1 LSIAALKQ
9 QCSYIKQI
17 KKMKNILLKK
27 MVVRVALFALLAV
40 GVSLHANAQADPA
53 LDFAGVTPN
62 PVMVGQTA
70 VIKLKISNFAN
81 DFVTDIPA
89 QSMEVTVSVGDGT
102 LTKILGLGAGSDPAW
117 TVFSNNASNG
127 TIKLRNTNGAMV
139 NWVDQYVYIQVQGTN
154 AGLVTAI
161 SGNIA
166 YIVFP
171 SPINPITG
179 NANNLPGNYTTV
191 NDNAGGGQLTV
202 SPAVLPLKL
211 LSFTATK
218 QAAKTNTAL
227 LSWTVAEQVNTST
240 FVVERCTDGINYT
253 AIGSLSAAGNQVEKK
268 TYSYTDGTAHDGVNY
283 YRLKMVDIDGKFT
296 YSPVKSV
303 TFDQATANISVVPNI
318 TTGEFYVKGL
328 AKQAVIQIAD
338 MSGKTLA
345 KYSSISQST
354 VLDISSFAAGVYIV
368 EVIQDG
374 KLAGSYKVVKQ

>member
-1 LSIAALKQ
+1 
-9 QCSYIKQI
+9 
-17 KKMKNILLKK
+17 MKNILFKK

-53 LDFAGVTPN
+53 LDFAGVSLN
-62 PVMVGQTA
+62 PVMVGQTT
-70 VIKLKISNFAN
+70 VIRVKISNFAN

-89 QSMEVTVSVGDGT
+89 QSMEVTVSIGDGT
-102 LTKILGLGAGSDPAW
+102 LTKILGLGSGSDPAW
-117 TVFSNNASNG
+117 TVFSIRDDLG
-127 TIKLRNTNGAMV
+127 TIKLRNTNGPMI
-139 NWVDQYVYIQVQGTN
+139 NWEDQYVYIEVQGTN

-161 SGNIA
+161 RGNIA

-179 NANNLPGNYTTV
+179 NANNLPGNNTTL
-191 NDNAGGGQLTV
+191 NDNPGGGQLTV
-202 SPAVLPLKL
+202 IPAVLPLKL

-240 FVVERCTDGINYT
+240 FVVERSTDGINYT
-253 AIGSLSAAGNQVEKK
+253 DIGRISAAGNQAEKQ
-268 TYSYTDGTAHDGVNY
+268 TYSYTDATAHDGVNY
-283 YRLKMVDIDGKFT
+283 YRLKMMDIDGKFT
-296 YSPVKSV
+296 NSPVKSV
-303 TFDQATANISVVPNI
+303 SFDQATANISVVPNI
-318 TTGEFYVKGL
+318 TAGKFYVKGL

-345 KYSSISQST
+345 RYNSINQST
-354 VLDISSFAAGVYIV
+354 MLDISSLSAGVYIV

-374 KLAGSYKVVKQ
+374 KFIGSYKVVKQ